1 MAVSTDY
8 VIEVLSEI
16 EELIKLACH
25 PYIDDHRDDAEE
37 AVRNLKK
44 QIELGQESEDLA
56 VSTDY
61 VIEVLSEIEELIELI
76 YSPYGQGA
84 YKSDAKKAAR
94 RLKAQLEIGQK
105 LD

>member
-1 MAVSTDY
+1 MRIYKEFSLEP
-8 VIEVLSEI
+8 IP
-16 EELIKLACH
+16 IKGKERKGVN
-25 PYIDDHRDDAEE
+25 Y
-37 AVRNLKK
+37 
-44 QIELGQESEDLA
+44 LA

-76 YSPYGQGA
+76 YSPYGPGA